1 MNISNFVS
9 ASVSNQ
15 IVLSLMVGSPNQM
28 GAYSVQTIT
37 GNNNGIMDQMVSQV
51 TLNSTY
57 GAINMLSINAI
68 TANAPIAVGATG
80 PL

>member
-1 MNISNFVS
+1 
-9 ASVSNQ
+9 
-15 IVLSLMVGSPNQM
+15 M

-57 GAINMLSINAI
+57 GRINMLSINAI